1 MRRSLSL
8 KSAVAAAILVPALP
22 LLAACNALENKND
35 NAAPSALPAAEE
47 TTENTPENTPEKTP
61 EETTEEALTP
71 EASSAEATESP
82 ESTESTEPPGSA
94 ASSTSSSGDANFDT
108 VVKKAYEQ
116 FKSVA
121 PRSLFAQ
128 FDDCDPSGIKDSFNC
143 SGHEV
148 GQFQFFESTSKASQT
163 TQLLTELRTSHVVE
177 DSGSRVVGW
186 STLGSTAV
194 VTVVDNDKGQ
204 VMQHMISTD
213 QEDPEEKIES
223 LGLVTKKSED

>member
-8 KSAVAAAILVPALP
+8 KSAVAAAMLVPALP
-22 LLAACNALENKND
+22 LLAACNALEDKND
-35 NAAPSALPAAEE
+35 NAAPSDLPAAEE
-47 TTENTPENTPEKTP
+47 TTENTPEGTPENTP
-61 EETTEEALTP
+61 EETAEEALTP
-71 EASSAEATESP
+71 EASSAE
-82 ESTESTEPPGSA
+82 STESTEPSGSA
-94 ASSTSSSGDANFDT
+94 ASSTSSSSDSNFDT
-108 VVKKAYEQ
+108 VVEKAYEQ

-121 PRSLFAQ
+121 PKSLFAQ

>member
-22 LLAACNALENKND
+22 LLAACNALEDKND

-71 EASSAEATESP
+71 EASSAESTESP
-82 ESTESTEPPGSA
+82 ESTEPSGSA

-108 VVKKAYEQ
+108 VVEKAYEQ

-121 PRSLFAQ
+121 PKSLFAQ